1 MPKAVLIGPPG
12 AGKSS
17 VGRQLAKLWDCEIF
31 DSDSEIERVSGK
43 KIADIFTDE
52 GEPAFRSIE
61 REVVLKA
68 LKVEPGVVALG
79 GGSVLDSA
87 VGEFLQ
93 ASSIP
98 VLYLEVSISQAA
110 PRVGFNKERPLL
122 AINPRKQWMQLMEKR
137 RGIYEALATR
147 SFNTDNRKP
156 AEVARE
162 IGDVLGDIDA
172 DN

>member
-31 DSDSEIERVSGK
+31 DSDSEIERISGK

-52 GEPAFRSIE
+52 GEPAFRLIE

-68 LKVEPGVVALG
+68 LKDEPGVVALG

-87 VGEFLQ
+87 VSDFLQ

-122 AINPRKQWMQLMEKR
+122 AINPRQQWMQLMEKR

-147 SFNTDNRKP
+147 RFNTDNRKP

-162 IGDVLGDIDA
+162 IAAVIGVINA
-172 DN
+172 EN

>member
-52 GEPAFRSIE
+52 GEPAFRAIE
-61 REVVLKA
+61 RDVVLKA
-68 LKVEPGVVALG
+68 LRNEPGVVALG

-87 VGEFLQ
+87 VSEYLQ
-93 ASSIP
+93 GVSLP
-98 VLYLEVSISQAA
+98 VAYLEVSISQAA

-122 AINPRKQWMQLMEKR
+122 AINPRQQWMQLMEKR
-137 RGIYEALATR
+137 RPIYELLATH

-162 IGDVLGDIDA
+162 IADVFGAI
-172 DN
+172 NENS

>member
-17 VGRQLAKLWDCEIF
+17 VGRQLAKLWECEIF
-31 DSDSEIERVSGK
+31 DSDTEIERVSGK

-52 GEPAFRSIE
+52 GEPAFRAIE

-68 LKVEPGVVALG
+68 LREEPGVVALG
-79 GGSVLDSA
+79 GGSVLDST
-87 VGEFLQ
+87 VNDFLQ
-93 ASSIP
+93 SASLP
-98 VLYLEVSISQAA
+98 VAYLEVSISQAA

-122 AINPRKQWMQLMEKR
+122 AINPRQQWLQLMEKR
-137 RGIYEALATR
+137 RPIYEALATH

-162 IGDVLGDIDA
+162 IADIFGA
-172 DN
+172 DHEVN